1 MSHVDSISL
10 DFIARQQSQLLD
22 ELRLLRQE
30 SRDIRKAFTGI
41 SEHFSRQ
48 ERRIG
53 DLRDDLEGMIKL
65 ELGGAVANLETRLE
79 IYLDRRMGEI
89 DQKLDAII
97 QAVKSD

>member
-10 DFIARQQSQLLD
+10 DCIARQQSQLLD

-79 IYLDRRMGEI
+79 IYLDRRLGEI